1 MRIRDI
7 VGATVLSLCAIGTA
21 HAQQPCGGTAATLQ
35 IRAES
40 DIVSMALP
48 NGHRNVAVHV
58 EAEGGLTPLDPPI
71 TAVVP
76 AAESEWKMQVADVT
90 TIRGILTARDAKQLV
105 LVWSGAPAQPAC
117 TTALEFGGGG
127 GPDNDPDKQLLP
139 KTDMTAPASKVAW
152 QAGDCAEA
160 GRRWETDIRRERRA
174 LSEGGARG
182 YTALI
187 FAEDQGVCFR
197 SRDYGVTG
205 DPIYVAVFTNQ
216 PQNWNGLS
224 ASFDPCA
231 AEAAAPNVF
240 ASGTLPTAPGS
251 RQKARPH
258 QLRTYLPR
266 RCFNTA
272 VDITVQSTGADPK
285 VTARYNLTQAER
297 YRAGLQVGTIFTD
310 LVDHSFGLRTVRDS
324 SVIYDK
330 GPTNSGPE
338 YFATVVF
345 YSILRYVPSLFGG
358 ERYLGRDIIH
368 DQSPIDRVGLVL
380 GTGLRHP
387 ADRFLAGA
395 SLEILPGVNVV
406 AAHQTAKVRRLADVR
421 AGDVFGAAEDRIPTR
436 DRWENGW
443 TYGLSIDLRYAT
455 SLLKR

>member
-1 MRIRDI
+1 MRTRNI
-7 VGATVLSLCAIGTA
+7 VAASLLSLCVVGTA
-21 HAQQPCGGTAATLQ
+21 NAQSECAAPGAALRIPLTGEPAPLARPGG
-35 IRAES
+35 
-40 DIVSMALP
+40 
-48 NGHRNVAVHV
+48 H
-58 EAEGGLTPLDPPI
+58 
-71 TAVVP
+71 TAVEVLEKEQDGVKALGTP
-76 AAESEWKMQVADVT
+76 IKPAVSAAESQWKMT
-90 TIRGILTARDAKQLV
+90 SEDAKKIREHHATNPQQRLV
-105 LVWSGAPAQPAC
+105 LVWSGAPGGQAAC
-117 TTALEFGGGG
+117 TMRLDFGGTGTVTTRSES
-127 GPDNDPDKQLLP
+127 LLP
-139 KTDMTAPASKVAW
+139 KTDMNAPATKIGW
-152 QAGDCAEA
+152 KEGDCAEA
-160 GRRWETDIRRERRA
+160 GRRWETDIYRERRA
-174 LSEGGARG
+174 RGEGGAGG
-182 YTALI
+182 YTALV
-187 FAEDQGVCFR
+187 FAEGQGVCHR
-197 SRDYGVTG
+197 SRDYGVAG
-205 DPIYVAVFTNQ
+205 DPIYVAVFTDE
-216 PQNWNGLS
+216 PESWNGLS

-240 ASGTLPTAPGS
+240 ASGTLPDVSGLS
-251 RQKARPH
+251 KASDYV
-258 QLRTYLPR
+258 LRAYLPR

-272 VDITVQSTGADPK
+272 VDITVQSTAGDPK
-285 VTARYNLTQAER
+285 VAARYNLTQAER

-436 DRWENGW
+436 DRWESGW